1 MTMKKIISI
10 FLSALL
16 ILSVSACSKNE
27 EEITTQPPQPETA
40 ARTHAQTTEIIASG
54 DDDGISWAIYAD
66 GRLEIEGDGE
76 CDASWGAYANV
87 IKKVIFHEGITSIGA
102 GSFENC
108 KILTELILPQSMQV
122 IESRAFAGCAVKKL
136 EVGVNLHTLA
146 GDSFIGCELDNIRIA
161 SANPYLSTDQYG
173 VIFNK
178 DKTRLILYSN
188 GFRMNTY
195 SVPSSVTVIGE
206 RAFEGNM
213 YLATLQLAE
222 GLTEIEPNAFKDC
235 ENLRKVIFPK
245 GFYRIGV
252 RAFSGCRS
260 LNDVRFNEDF
270 KIIGEYAFEGCVSLT
285 EIRFRKGIEII
296 GSGAFDETLTEIYYE
311 GSVQRWE
318 TVSKGENPAFAA
330 NSINFEE

>member
-1 MTMKKIISI
+1 MKKITGI
-10 FLSALL
+10 FLALL
-16 ILSVSACSKNE
+16 LLLSASACVKNE
-27 EEITTQPPQPETA
+27 EEITTQTTVPETVPH
-40 ARTHAQTTEIIASG
+40 THALTTEIIASG
-54 DDDGISWAIYAD
+54 DNDGISWAIYAD
-66 GRLEIEGDGE
+66 GRLEIEGNGE
-76 CDASWGAYANV
+76 CDVSWGLYANV
-87 IKKVIFHEGITSIGA
+87 IKKVIFGEGITSIGA

-108 KILTELILPQSMQV
+108 KILTELVLPQSMQI
-122 IESRAFAGCAVKKL
+122 IESRAFAGCAVRKL

-146 GDSFIGCELDNIRIA
+146 GDAFIGCELDNIRIA

-213 YLATLQLAE
+213 YLATLQLSE
-222 GLTEIEPNAFKDC
+222 SLTEIETNAFKDC
-235 ENLRKVIFPK
+235 ENLRKVVFPK

-252 RAFSGCRS
+252 RAFSGCRA
-260 LNDVRFNEDF
+260 LNDVRFNEEF
-270 KIIGEYAFEGCVSLT
+270 KIIGEYAFEGCVNLT
-285 EIRFRKGIEII
+285 KLRFLKGIEII
-296 GSGAFDETLTEIYYE
+296 GSGAFDETLTEIYFE

-318 TVSKGENPAFAA
+318 TVSKGDKPAFAA